1 VPESEVPHRN
11 VFTMPELPEVEI
23 TKRGVEA
30 KFKGHTLR
38 ELTVRQPK
46 LRWPVPEIVQ
56 ACVGLP
62 LVALARRSKYLLMD
76 FGQHVLVVHL
86 GMSGSLKI
94 VDPKHPW
101 EKHDHIQWLFDSSVG
116 SNAGALRLNDPRRF
130 GSLEYF
136 ERRPETQCHTQL
148 ETPADPYAHFGRF
161 AALGP
166 EPFSEAFQ
174 PESFYQSLRGRK
186 LNIKTLLL
194 SGKAVVGVGNI
205 YACEALFRSQISPGR
220 SASRV
225 TRAQASLLYTSIV
238 EVLSEA
244 IERGGSTLRNFQ
256 AIDGELGHFQLH
268 CDVYGRAG
276 EKCKRCE
283 GTIKRRVMGQRG
295 TFYCP
300 SCQK

>member
-1 VPESEVPHRN
+1 MPESEVPHRN

-30 KFKGHTLR
+30 KFRGNTLR
-38 ELTVRQPK
+38 ELTVRQAK
-46 LRWPVPEIVQ
+46 LRWPVPESIQV
-56 ACVGLP
+56 CVGLP

-94 VDPKHPW
+94 VRPEQPW
-101 EKHDHIQWLFDSSVG
+101 EKHDHIQWLFDSG
-116 SNAGALRLNDPRRF
+116 LGAGALRLNDPRRF
-130 GSLEYF
+130 GSVEYF
-136 ERRPETQCHTQL
+136 EKLPSNSFNDALPEMQ
-148 ETPADPYAHFGRF
+148 ADPYAHFARF

-166 EPFSEAFQ
+166 EPFSDAFQ
-174 PESFYQSLRGRK
+174 PEPFYQSLRERK
-186 LNIKTLLL
+186 QSIKSLLL

-205 YACEALFRSQISPGR
+205 YACEALFRSAISPGR

-225 TRAQASLLYTSIV
+225 TRPQATLLHQSIV
-238 EVLSEA
+238 NVLSEA

-283 GTIKRRVMGQRG
+283 GVIKRRVMGQRG

-300 SCQK
+300 KCQK

>member
-1 VPESEVPHRN
+1 MPESEVPRRN

-30 KFKGHTLR
+30 KFQGCTLR
-38 ELTVRQPK
+38 ELTVRQAK
-46 LRWPVPEIVQ
+46 LRWPVPQSVQ
-56 ACVGLP
+56 SCVGLP
-62 LVALARRSKYLLMD
+62 LIALARRSKYLLMD
-76 FGQHVLVVHL
+76 FGPHVLVVHL

-94 VDPKHPW
+94 VSPQQPW
-101 EKHDHIQWLFDSSVG
+101 EKHDHIQWLFESASG
-116 SNAGALRLNDPRRF
+116 PGALRLNDPRRF
-130 GSLEYF
+130 GSVEYF
-136 ERRPETQCHTQL
+136 EKQQ
-148 ETPADPYAHFGRF
+148 ASQQDPYAHFGRF

-166 EPFSEAFQ
+166 EPFSQAFQ

-205 YACEALFRSQISPGR
+205 YACEALFRSRISPGR

-225 TRAQASLLYTSIV
+225 SRAQASLLHQSIV
-238 EVLSEA
+238 NVLSEA

-283 GTIKRRVMGQRG
+283 GIIKRRVMGQRG

-300 SCQK
+300 LCQK

>member
-1 VPESEVPHRN
+1 
-11 VFTMPELPEVEI
+11 MPELPEVEI
-23 TKRGVEA
+23 TKRGVDA

-46 LRWPVPEIVQ
+46 LRWPVPQTVQ

-94 VDPKHPW
+94 VSPQQPW
-101 EKHDHIQWLFDSSVG
+101 DKHDHIQWLFDSDG
-116 SNAGALRLNDPRRF
+116 STGALRLNDPRRF
-130 GSLEYF
+130 GSVEYF
-136 ERRPETQCHTQL
+136 EKRI

-225 TRAQASLLYTSIV
+225 SRAQASLLYTSIV
-238 EVLSEA
+238 DVLSEA

-300 SCQK
+300 VCQK